1 MRMTP
6 DLTSTALGRNTWCPC
21 HSCTEDLKRCHDCY
35 MTGRGFH
42 PCARVVAFYIG
53 APATGKSKR
62 EPLSVGPLNR
72 GLGLDGELSQLRRV
86 GAVRGSERYANYVA
100 KDCTALQRWVAR
112 EIIQARD
119 NGTNRCRSSDR
130 T

>member
-42 PCARVVAFYIG
+42 PCARVVTFYIG

-62 EPLSVGPLNR
+62 GPLSPLNR
-72 GLGLDGELSQLRRV
+72 GLGLDGELEHRCGV
-86 GAVRGSERYANYVA
+86 GRIRGTKGHAHHKA
-100 KDCTALQRWVAR
+100 KYCAL
-112 EIIQARD
+112 
-119 NGTNRCRSSDR
+119 
-130 T
+130 